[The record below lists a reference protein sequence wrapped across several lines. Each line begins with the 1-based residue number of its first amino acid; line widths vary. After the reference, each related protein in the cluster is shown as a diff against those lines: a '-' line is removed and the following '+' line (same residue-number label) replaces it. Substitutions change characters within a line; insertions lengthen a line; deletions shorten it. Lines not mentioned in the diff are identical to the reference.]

1 MQKNHLR
8 EADAALA
15 AATQVRLRAQGE
27 YRRTLLG
34 DLAEAAR
41 KCCVTA
47 RCWPNASRNPDIVHR
62 PSRRVDI
69 G

>member
-34 DLAEAAR
+34 DLAEAAQ
-41 KCCVTA
+41 VL
-47 RCWPNASRNPDIVHR
+47 RCSPVLAKSLT
-62 PSRRVDI
+62 
-69 G
+69 